1 MAHDQVQFEPNK
13 EYYKFE
19 GGIKKMTIAFIIIGV
34 LGGLLAYKTSDYNHH
49 ARFWSNLLLNTYYF
63 NGMAIASVFFISAHM
78 IGYGG
83 YISSMKRIFESFG
96 NFVYVTGFFFLLII
110 LGIWFDWH
118 SLYHHWTHALP
129 TDTIVQDKKAFLNEK
144 MFTFLSIAFFALWI
158 IAIRMI
164 RKHSLSSD
172 HAVDE
177 VAYNQKSKYLAA
189 FYIVIFGVSSSVF
202 SWLAVM
208 SLDPHWYSTMFGWY
222 NFGSHMCGF
231 LSFALLIIVYLKS
244 RGLLAFVNDSH
255 IHNIVLFLFGFSVFY
270 TYTWYDQFMLQWYAN
285 IPEDTMYFVKRF
297 RIPLFKFLFFFTFI
311 INFIFPFLFLI
322 RRKAKRNPWIFGI
335 AAAILIVGHY
345 FDFYMMVML
354 EPNAKDPHA
363 AVAPAAEKHANSV
376 KIDNRMIAQAH
387 DIATS
392 HGEEIKDSIMPI
404 SAEITLA
411 PESAHTTEHTA
422 TSTSVANHASGSQN
436 AVHAHNKK
444 TMHAPHGGGG
454 DENLATLGLY
464 EFMMFFGFIGLFLY
478 TIFSTLSKE
487 RLVPLK
493 TPFLDESLH
502 YNF

>member
-1 MAHDQVQFEPNK
+1 MAHDQVHFEPNK
-13 EYYKFE
+13 EFYKFE
-19 GGIKKMTIAFIIIGV
+19 GGIKKMSIVFIILGV
-34 LGGLLAYKTSDYNHH
+34 LGAIGAFFSNDTNHH
-49 ARFWSNLLLNTYYF
+49 SRFWSNLLLNTYYF
-63 NGMAIASVFFISAHM
+63 NGMAIAAVFFISAHM

-96 NFVYVTGFFFLLII
+96 NFVYVTGFFFILII
-110 LGIWFDWH
+110 LGLWFDWH
-118 SLYHHWTHALP
+118 NLYEHWTHAP
-129 TDTIVQDKKAFLNEK
+129 ATDTIVGDKKAFLNK
-144 MFTFLSIAFFALWI
+144 GMFTFLSLLFFALWI

-177 VAYNQKSKYLAA
+177 VAYNQKSKYIAA

-231 LSFALLIIVYLKS
+231 LAFAILIITILKS
-244 RGLLAFVNDSH
+244 KGLLSFVNDSH
-255 IHNIVLFLFGFSVFY
+255 MHNIVLFLFGFSVFY

-297 RIPLFKFLFFFTFI
+297 RIPLFKFLFFFTFV
-311 INFIFPFLFLI
+311 INFVFPFLFLL
-322 RRKAKRNPWIFGI
+322 RRNAKRNPWIYGI
-335 AAAILIVGHY
+335 ASAILIVGHY

-354 EPNAKDPHA
+354 EPNAPSHHA
-363 AVAPAAEKHANSV
+363 AEAAEPAHHSNAIKLENKLLAEAHTAAPSHATAV
-376 KIDNRMIAQAH
+376 V
-387 DIATS
+387 
-392 HGEEIKDSIMPI
+392 DSIMPAAVEVLTHTDKHE
-404 SAEITLA
+404 STEHAATDITLA
-411 PESAHTTEHTA
+411 
-422 TSTSVANHASGSQN
+422 NHETGSQH
-436 AVHAHNKK
+436 AVHAHKK

-454 DENLATLGLY
+454 DEHMATLGLY
-464 EFMMFFGFIGLFLY
+464 EFMMFFGFIGLFFF
-478 TIFSTLSKE
+478 TILTTLSKE
-487 RLVPLK
+487 RLVPIK